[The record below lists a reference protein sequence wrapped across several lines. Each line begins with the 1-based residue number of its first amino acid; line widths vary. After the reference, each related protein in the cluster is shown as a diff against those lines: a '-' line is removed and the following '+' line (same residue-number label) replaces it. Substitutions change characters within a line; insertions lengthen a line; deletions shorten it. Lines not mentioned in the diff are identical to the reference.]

1 MADKKEV
8 SKILSNVKAMV
19 SDTIPRQSQMRQADL
34 DAINGKRKNQSP
46 TQSRLDSIAAKFDRK
61 AWVKQVND
69 ADMDVISKGGKKK

>member
-19 SDTIPRQSQMRQADL
+19 SDTIPKQSQMRQADL
-34 DAINGKRKNQSP
+34 DAINGKRKNESP
-46 TQSRLDSIAAKFDRK
+46 SKARLDSIAKSFNRN

-69 ADMDVISKGGKKK
+69 TDMDVVAKNKKK

>member
-19 SDTIPRQSQMRQADL
+19 SDTIPKQSQMHQADM

-46 TQSRLDSIAAKFDRK
+46 TQERLDSIASKFNRN

-69 ADMDVISKGGKKK
+69 AGMDVMSKNKKK